1 MFSILDEGAHHM
13 DKGFWK
19 GFLRFLDQA
28 SPEELNRKIA
38 DVELLLQNTRSAE
51 VKSDAKRMIRFM
63 EQELFAGMG
72 NQKQKK

>member
-1 MFSILDEGAHHM
+1 M
-13 DKGFWK
+13 DKDFWL

-28 SPEELNRKIA
+28 SPEELHRKIA

-72 NQKQKK
+72 NQKQKRKK